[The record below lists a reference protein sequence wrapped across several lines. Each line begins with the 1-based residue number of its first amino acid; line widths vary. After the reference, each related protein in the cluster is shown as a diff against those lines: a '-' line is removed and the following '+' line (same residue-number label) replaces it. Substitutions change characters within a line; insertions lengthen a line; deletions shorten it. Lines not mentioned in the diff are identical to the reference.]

1 MKKASQ
7 GTGRWLQL
15 FVVASSAAI
24 IYQLPYLRYSYY
36 NSMLEAFRVTNEQLG
51 TMMSMYGLF
60 MILFYF
66 PGGWISDRF
75 SNRNIMCL
83 GLILTGAAGLL
94 FATFPSYPIALM
106 ISIFWSATTAMLFW
120 TCMVGVTRSLGT
132 ESEQGRLFGLLEGG
146 RGLIATIAGLA
157 IVPIFSHLGSGV
169 AGLRMVILIYSVSG
183 IVLGIIS
190 FFVIVDPPRATF
202 EESQKARQGSFKR
215 TFKSPAVWLI
225 TFIFFTT
232 MNLFICLG
240 YLTPYLTDVMGC
252 TVALAAG
259 IGIVRTWGLMMLGG
273 PIGGFIADKIT
284 TSKTLVISYILIAL
298 GFLTLIVIPGNSTF
312 LVVAVVAMM
321 LFGFGIYVNRG
332 IYFASLSEAGVP
344 MELTGAATAIITAIG
359 GSPDA
364 FLYTIIGGW
373 LDKYPGGQ
381 GFKYVFIYASINAA
395 CGIAASLLLMKVIRK
410 AKARPALIFN
420 EAASP
425 SV

>member
-1 MKKASQ
+1 MKNSSQ

-15 FVVASSAAI
+15 FVVASSAAM

-36 NSMLEAFRVTNEQLG
+36 NSMMEAFQVSNEQLG

-94 FATFPSYPIALM
+94 FSPFPSYSAALA

-120 TCMVGVTRSLGT
+120 TCMVGVTRSLGS
-132 ESEQGRLFGLLEGG
+132 ENEQGRLFGLLEGG

-157 IVPIFSHLGSGV
+157 IVPIFSGLGAGV
-169 AGLRMVILIYSVSG
+169 AGLRMVILIYAVSCL
-183 IVLGIIS
+183 VLGFIA
-190 FFVIVDPPRATF
+190 FWVIKDPPRAASAG
-202 EESQKARQGSFKR
+202 SQKSGLGSFKQA
-215 TFKSPAVWLI
+215 FKSPAVWLI

-284 TSKTLVISYILIAL
+284 TSKTLVFSFTLIAL
-298 GFLTLIVIPGNSTF
+298 GFLTLIVIPGNSSF
-312 LVVAVVAMM
+312 LVVAVAAMM

-344 MELTGAATAIITAIG
+344 LELTGAATAIITALG

-364 FLYTIIGGW
+364 FLYTVIGGW
-373 LDKYPGGQ
+373 LDKYPGGL
-381 GFKYVFIYASINAA
+381 GFKYVFIYASVNAA
-395 CGIAASLLLMKVIRK
+395 CGIVASVMLMRVIRK
-410 AKARPALIFN
+410 AKTRSALILN
-420 EAASP
+420 DAAAIG
-425 SV
+425 